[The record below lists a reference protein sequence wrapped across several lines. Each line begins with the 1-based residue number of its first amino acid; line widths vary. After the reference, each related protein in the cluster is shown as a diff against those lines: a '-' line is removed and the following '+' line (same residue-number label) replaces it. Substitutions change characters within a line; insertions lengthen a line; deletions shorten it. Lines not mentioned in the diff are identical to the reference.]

1 MTPCFGAP
9 ALMQHDLAIVICTV
23 CRESL
28 LRAVASIYAQ
38 THTGPIQVLIG
49 VDVDQFGHEAQLLEA
64 ITQECPSHIQVNWI
78 NLGYSTSARHGGVH
92 SCFFGGSLRTSLSFL
107 ANAKY
112 VMYLD
117 DDDWLAPTH
126 CADILKAIEGKA
138 WAFAYSVY
146 ADGNTSQGI
155 CVDGLE
161 SVGVGKGIYAERF
174 GGFVRP
180 SGMALDKTQV
190 PQLLHLWSASPFPTG
205 DGEDRLIFDHLRHL
219 DHGCTGQAS
228 VYYALDP
235 KDGAHTTRLQFIAS
249 QGAVYDGTFKQESV
263 R

>member
-1 MTPCFGAP
+1 
-9 ALMQHDLAIVICTV
+9 MQHDLAIVICTV

-49 VDVDQFGHEAQLLEA
+49 VDVDQFGHESQLLDA
-64 ITQECPSHIQVNWI
+64 ITQECPPHFQVNWI

-92 SCFFGGSLRTSLSFL
+92 SCFYGGSLRTSLSFL
-107 ANAKY
+107 ANSKY

-117 DDDWLAPTH
+117 DDDWLAPSH
-126 CADILKAIEGKA
+126 CADILKAIDGKA
-138 WAFAYSVY
+138 WAFAYSIY
-146 ADGNTSQGI
+146 ADGNDSRGLCADGI
-155 CVDGLE
+155 E

-180 SGMALDKTQV
+180 SGLTLDKTKV
-190 PQLLHLWSASPFPTG
+190 PQLLHLWSSSPFPSG
-205 DGEDRLIFDHLRHL
+205 DGEDRLIFDHLRHIE
-219 DHGCTGQAS
+219 HGCTENAS
-228 VYYALDP
+228 VYCALDP
-235 KDGAHTTRLQFIAS
+235 KDGMHEKRMAFINA
-249 QGAVYDGTFKQESV
+249 QGIQYTCAEKIESS